1 MSIID
6 EYISQHYSERLSLDV
21 TEEDITWQLQ
31 GSHSDYVNTRILFT
45 REKLT
50 AVMEAMLSGL
60 DSDEATLARC
70 RQVLTLWIA
79 GLDTLSKEA
88 EQPDWLPR
96 VHPHSS
102 GQCDLLLKGNPAALT
117 EADEETYLR
126 VTGQQD
132 LPVHRRITQA
142 TFSNTVRYWHRFE
155 TWLAEQLQDITQHC
169 YRKLCRFVA
178 NATTEPRLLH
188 EYRGEY
194 GSLRLFVGPQNI
206 DEIDILEFNPEYIV
220 SWVDKVADGVFTPVC
235 FAVNVHYKN
244 GILLESFTWD
254 SEVDNI
260 NRLTSSDYGEAMS
273 QAISWVRE
281 QFEQPVIDQPVPQ
294 QPRLAA

>member
-21 TEEDITWQLQ
+21 TEEDITWQLR
-31 GSHSDYVNTRILFT
+31 GRHSDYVNTRILFT
-45 REKLT
+45 REKLM

-88 EQPDWLPR
+88 EQLDWLPR

-102 GQCDLLLKGNPAALT
+102 GQCDLLLKGDSTALT

-132 LPVHRRITQA
+132 LPVHRRIPQA
-142 TFSNTVRYWHRFE
+142 TFNKTVRYWHRFE

-260 NRLTSSDYGEAMS
+260 NRLTSSDYGEAIS

-281 QFEQPVIDQPVPQ
+281 QFEPPVIDQPVPQ

>member
-6 EYISQHYSERLSLDV
+6 EYISQHFSERLCLDV
-21 TEEDITWQLQ
+21 TEEDITWQLR
-31 GSHSDYVNTRILFT
+31 GSRSDYVNTRIQFD
-45 REKLT
+45 REKLMV
-50 AVMEAMLSGL
+50 VMDVMLSGL
-60 DSDEATLARC
+60 DSDETTLARC

-79 GLDTLSKEA
+79 GLDMLSKEA

-132 LPVHRRITQA
+132 LPAHRRIPQA
-142 TFSNTVRYWHRFE
+142 TFSKTVRYWHRFE
-155 TWLAEQLQDITQHC
+155 SWLAQQLQDITQHC
-169 YRKLCRFVA
+169 YQKLKCFVA
-178 NATTEPRLLH
+178 NCTTEPRQLR
-188 EYRGEY
+188 EFRGEY
-194 GSLRLFVGPQNI
+194 GSLRLFVGPQDI

-220 SWVDKVADGVFTPVC
+220 SWVDKVADGLFTPVC
-235 FAVNVHYKN
+235 FVVNVYYKN

-260 NRLTSSDYGEAMS
+260 NRMTSSDYGEAMS

>member
-6 EYISQHYSERLSLDV
+6 EYISQHFSERLRLDI
-21 TEEDITWQLQ
+21 TEEDITWQLR
-31 GSHSDYVNTRILFT
+31 GHYSDYVNTRILFT
-45 REKLT
+45 REKLMS
-50 AVMEAMLSGL
+50 VMEVMLSAL
-60 DSDEATLARC
+60 ASDEATLARC
-70 RQVLTLWIA
+70 RQVLTLWIS

-88 EQPDWLPR
+88 QRPDWLPQ

-132 LPVHRRITQA
+132 LPAHRRIPQA

-155 TWLAEQLQDITQHC
+155 TWLAQQLQDITQHC
-169 YRKLCRFVA
+169 YRKLYRFVA
-178 NATTEPRLLH
+178 NSTTEPRLLH

-194 GSLRLFVGPQNI
+194 GSLRLFVGPQDI

-235 FAVNVHYKN
+235 FAANVHYKN

-260 NRLTSSDYGEAMS
+260 HRLTSSDYGEAMS

-281 QFEQPVIDQPVPQ
+281 QFEQPVIEQPVPQ